1 MTGLLLIVALSG
13 AAQQQPPAG
22 ANSSVPGYVLGPYDQ
37 LAFSSANAEEI
48 NGLKMQI
55 DGAGDINVPLIG
67 RFHAADL
74 TTTQLEAQLSR
85 RVARFVRNPQISVT
99 VAEFHSQPV
108 SVLGAVTTPGVHQ
121 LRGRTTLVEVLSL
134 AGGLRPDAGYSLK
147 IVRDL
152 KYGSVPL
159 KNARVDAGGR
169 FSVAQVSLRSV
180 LEASNPEENILIYPH
195 DVITVPRAD
204 MVYVVGQVTKAG
216 GFVLGEREHMS
227 VLQALALAGG
237 LERDAAP
244 GNAKILRSLE
254 GAAQRQ
260 EIAVNLKR
268 IVVGK
273 DKDVPLESGDI
284 LFIPSSTSKRAAV
297 KAAEAAVQTLTG
309 VVIWRGAHF

>member
-1 MTGLLLIVALSG
+1 MMGLLLSVALSG

-22 ANSSVPGYVLGPYDQ
+22 ANSSVSGYVLGPYDQ

-74 TTTQLEAQLSR
+74 TTTQLEAQLSGR
-85 RVARFVRNPQISVT
+85 IARFVRNPQISVT

-108 SVLGAVTTPGVHQ
+108 SVLGAVTTPGVHK